1 MGNRLKIEGGF
12 VYRTEDG
19 GTGCKY
25 NLGEPVPETLINNA
39 QLLDI
44 YIKSGKIGVYDEVT
58 GMRLMKPSDFIDIND
73 EDINIMATTY
83 GWQQLIDLVNAS
95 KYSNA
100 SLKKLYTAVA
110 NNANIVNRETV
121 MATIDSKLKTRESLV
136 KIDKPEVADVKKKN
150 TSN

>member
-1 MGNRLKIEGGF
+1 MKYRIEGGF
-12 VYRTEDG
+12 VYQQADG

-25 NLGEPVPETLINNA
+25 NLGEPVPESLIKNA
-39 QLLDI
+39 PLLDR
-44 YIKSGKIGVYDEVT
+44 YVKSGKIGVYDEA
-58 GMRLMKPSDFIDIND
+58 GMRVMKPSDFIDIPD
-73 EDINIMATTY
+73 EDIATMAKTF

-121 MATIDSKLKTRESLV
+121 MATIDSKLKTRESIV
-136 KIDKPEVADVKKKN
+136 KIDSKQEAVDVKKKN